1 MEGEVGG
8 ALVEVQAGLFAR
20 DWGIEVAGGRDDGAD
35 GYTVDAAVWVPL
47 CDACV

>member
-8 ALVEVQAGLFAR
+8 ALVEVQAGFFAR

-35 GYTVDAAVWVPL
+35 GYTVGAAIWVPL
-47 CDACV
+47 SDAWV